1 MCDMS
6 VSDREKLALPGK
18 YRCYSRKTI
27 DQHFY
32 KKSLIFHPDK
42 KTLFSSSAAFNCLE
56 EARKRL
62 KKKQCDSEHHTYG
75 IVPPVKNVLSFL
87 IGLICITN
95 IAIAIR
101 TGKDVK
107 PYQQN

>member
-1 MCDMS
+1 MS
-6 VSDREKLALPGK
+6 VSDREKLALPGN

-27 DQHFY
+27 DQHFH

-62 KKKQCDSEHHTYG
+62 KNKQCDSVHHTYG
-75 IVPPVKNVLSFL
+75 VVALVKTVLTFL
-87 IGLICITN
+87 VGLNCITN
-95 IAIAIR
+95 IALTMR
-101 TGKDVK
+101 RGKDLK
-107 PYQQN
+107 PYQQK